1 MLPNREGL
9 FHAYPVEVGV
19 DETGPN
25 NLATCII
32 KFCLFEELTGSE
44 WRPCT
49 DEDLDIT
56 GYFYLE
62 KRDGA
67 LNSVALDALKA
78 ALGWDGRDPFW
89 LQDTDLAQHPVQVKL
104 GYEEYNGKRRLKVQ
118 FLNPYGS
125 SGGGV
130 TKADE
135 NTRQSIK
142 TRLGSKFRAMAGP
155 APAQTSAPAKPPA
168 PPTPPETKANESTL
182 EEAWAAFAASDGAK
196 KMDQEG
202 LEKEWFRILADLF
215 PGKQPDDL
223 TPAEWAKM
231 QDEGPGNIVPF

>member
-32 KFCLFEELTGSE
+32 KFQLFEELTGSE

-130 TKADE
+130 TKADDDK
-135 NTRQSIK
+135 RRSMS
-142 TRLGSKFRAMAGP
+142 TRLGPKFRAMAGP
-155 APAQTSAPAKPPA
+155 APAKTPAPATPPA
-168 PPTPPETKANESTL
+168 PPTPPEPKANESTL

-196 KMDQEG
+196 KLDQEG

-231 QDEGPGNIVPF
+231 RDEGPGNIVPF